1 MSTAHDPRGLELFRF
16 LSTHPNA
23 RCSIRPVDLK
33 QVSCLFGVFVVV
45 ESRRIDARRESL
57 TKNCLIGSW
66 KSAQ

>member
-16 LSTHPNA
+16 CLPKRPMQHKT
-23 RCSIRPVDLK
+23 RPVDLK
-33 QVSCLFGVFVVV
+33 QLSCLFGVVVV
-45 ESRRIDARRESL
+45 VQSRRIDARRESL